1 MILDRLTIIQEYG
14 KTNPYLSE
22 TTHQN
27 EEDDSKKLK
36 KKKKRQKI
44 TKLEDGTD
52 YDMVNTQ
59 QKETSLHDFYQ
70 LILPIKDKLV
80 IIRSKLDSYK
90 IKGKSQLEAINEEQ
104 KKQARDKLSKL
115 SNKITTLF
123 RETRDLLDE
132 CAKVQMEYLD
142 NNDQNLSMQV
152 DVRIKTNI
160 YTTISQQYFD
170 LFQEF
175 YNIQEDTLDQS
186 KKMMIHQY
194 EVVNNKTP
202 TSEEVEQFIE
212 NDDTSFFIKD
222 LSYEKRIAAQ
232 NALNYVKDR
241 HTQLLRLRSQLNEIM
256 ELMQDMQAMVYDQG
270 LKIDSILQHSE
281 NINNNIQEAVSNLR
295 DAYKTQKKGCIVM

>member
-1 MILDRLTIIQEYG
+1 MKNKRNKQEI
-14 KTNPYLSE
+14 N
-22 TTHQN
+22 
-27 EEDDSKKLK
+27 
-36 KKKKRQKI
+36 
-44 TKLEDGTD
+44 
-52 YDMVNTQ
+52 
-59 QKETSLHDFYQ
+59 YQ
-70 LILPIKDKLV
+70 
-80 IIRSKLDSYK
+80 
-90 IKGKSQLEAINEEQ
+90 
-104 KKQARDKLSKL
+104 KL